1 MFKQIKN
8 LINLFSKKDKFPPQ
22 HTAKPFVSTVPTL
35 SPQQIAINTQTNANT
50 QTIYQEEISCA
61 TNSPIFES
69 SNQEPLV
76 ITFEERKKTCIPSK
90 SGLYVAEILLLYY
103 CNKYDYPNPK
113 FGYQDF
119 WWSEYGIDD
128 VELKLKD
135 LNNRGYIKL
144 ETVKNAINQLSIK
157 TLRNIL
163 TNHGL
168 ETVGKKQELQDIVAE
183 VTTDEELLE
192 NGVCPKYILTQRGI
206 QEIHENKYVPYM
218 HIYSTTI
225 EGVDNEFNVWT
236 VNKELG
242 NKDKLFWD
250 KYILEKFINSSS
262 DNDDSYLNPKNY
274 AKKHSISDAKI
285 IKLQDKQFKKIN
297 KAEEKYFRNNNLN
310 EHIAFW
316 ENLWNT
322 EGLIVRGVS
331 WCFKLADLYIEA
343 KEYDKAL
350 DFVKKINKLEPSCLN
365 NTEYYLET
373 ISKLIA
379 KQKKP
384 NL

>member
-1 MFKQIKN
+1 MAEVEAMDWNEIMKIENPHKA
-8 LINLFSKKDKFPPQ
+8 LKAIAHKID
-22 HTAKPFVSTVPTL
+22 VDTL
-35 SPQQIAINTQTNANT
+35 SITEMEGR
-50 QTIYQEEISCA
+50 IYEYAKIHDIDIDEMA
-61 TNSPIFES
+61 F
-69 SNQEPLV
+69 
-76 ITFEERKKTCIPSK
+76 
-90 SGLYVAEILLLYY
+90 
-103 CNKYDYPNPK
+103 YPNGGRVLDP
-113 FGYQDF
+113 
-119 WWSEYGIDD
+119 DD
-128 VELKLKD
+128 
-135 LNNRGYIKL
+135 
-144 ETVKNAINQLSIK
+144 
-157 TLRNIL
+157 IL
-163 TNHGL
+163 TI
-168 ETVGKKQELQDIVAE
+168 QY
-183 VTTDEELLE
+183 EELLE

-274 AKKHSISDAKI
+274 AKKYSISDAKI

-322 EGLIVRGVS
+322 EGLFVQGVS
-331 WCFKLADLYIEA
+331 WYFKLADLYIEA

-350 DFVKKINKLEPSCLN
+350 DFVKKINKLEPSYLN